1 MDMEPTTPPPSL
13 PGPDAMKRPGPWQFW
28 KAALPGGFSRWGLQL
43 ILAWVAF
50 DALAGTAWA
59 LHLKGLAQWSA
70 LPNYWG
76 ELLTARD
83 VWELLENGGLK
94 EDPLGA
100 WAPMVGFLSM
110 VWVFWA
116 SWQVQTRTVGL
127 PTRLGP
133 WFWGLLETLIIGI
146 PIVVLGYGVS
156 WILEGLA
163 GTGIQGFGWLNL
175 VGGTLFRLACVSTVM
190 VQWWLCRIDRAGM
203 REQSWYLGSPVLLLN
218 HLGRSLRRLW
228 MHPLQWGTFIL
239 VGVLL
244 RVGLHF
250 LVFLFA
256 WKIGGG
262 SAFRVWIFLALQLT
276 AAATNAWLLGWFLRL
291 TSLYWQKDEQVRHV
305 SEAFEH
311 DLDDLTEHGLA

>member
-1 MDMEPTTPPPSL
+1 MDIEPAPPPVMVVPML
-13 PGPDAMKRPGPWQFW
+13 QGPWRFW
-28 KAALPGGFSRWGLQL
+28 RQALSGGFSRPGLGL

-94 EDPLGA
+94 QDPLGA
-100 WAPMVGFLSM
+100 WAPMVGFLAL

-116 SWQVQTRTVGL
+116 GWRVQAQAVGL
-127 PTRLGP
+127 PARLGP
-133 WFWGLLETLIIGI
+133 WLWGLVETLIIGI
-146 PIVVLGYGVS
+146 PVVILGYGVS
-156 WILEGLA
+156 WLLEGFA
-163 GTGIQGFGWLNL
+163 GTGIQGLGWLNL

-190 VQWWLCRIDRAGM
+190 VQWWLCRIDRAGLAQ
-203 REQSWYLGSPVLLLN
+203 ENWYLGSPERLLA
-218 HLGRSLRRLW
+218 HLAHSFRQLW
-228 MHPLQWGTFIL
+228 SHPLQWAAFIL
-239 VGVLL
+239 GGVLV

-262 SAFRVWIFLALQLT
+262 SSFRVWIFLVLQIGV
-276 AAATNAWLLGWFLRL
+276 AAMNAWLLGWFLRL
-291 TSLYWQKDEQVRHV
+291 TALFWQEDARVHHELQVLKYGLEAEQHE
-305 SEAFEH
+305 SA
-311 DLDDLTEHGLA
+311 

>member
-1 MDMEPTTPPPSL
+1 MDMEPTTPPPAL
-13 PGPDAMKRPGPWQFW
+13 ARPEAQRTPGPWHFW
-28 KAALPGGFSRWGLQL
+28 KAALPGGFSHWGLQL

-50 DALAGTAWA
+50 DALSGTAWA
-59 LHLKGLAQWSA
+59 LHLKSLAHWSA

-100 WAPMVGFLSM
+100 WAPMVGFVSM
-110 VWVFWA
+110 VWVFWV
-116 SWQVQTRTVGL
+116 SWRVQTRAVDL
-127 PTRLGP
+127 PARFGP

-163 GTGIQGFGWLNL
+163 GTGIQGLGWLNL
-175 VGGTLFRLACVSTVM
+175 VGGTLFRLCCVSTVM
-190 VQWWLCRIDRAGM
+190 LQWWLCRIDRANI
-203 REQSWYLGSPVLLLN
+203 REQSWYLGSPVVLLS

-228 MHPLQWGTFIL
+228 MQPFQWASFIL
-239 VGVLL
+239 AGVLV

-262 SAFRVWIFLALQLT
+262 SAFRVWIFLGLQISVAAL
-276 AAATNAWLLGWFLRL
+276 NAWLLGWFLRL
-291 TSLYWQKDEQVRHV
+291 TALYWQRDEQVRHV
-305 SEAFEH
+305 TEAFER